1 MFPLKWFA
9 ALLAASAVEAG
20 FGEHIKN
27 TNNEVIID
35 DLKEAAACLGAWCR
49 YNLIEAAAR
58 CSAYTRALSSTY
70 GEFLPRGEKADR
82 DSMQEARLTTC

>member
-1 MFPLKWFA
+1 MLPLKWFA

-27 TNNEVIID
+27 TNDEVIID

-49 YNLIEAAAR
+49 YNLIEAGGKVQ
-58 CSAYTRALSSTY
+58 CVHKSAVVYVW
-70 GEFLPRGEKADR
+70 
-82 DSMQEARLTTC
+82 